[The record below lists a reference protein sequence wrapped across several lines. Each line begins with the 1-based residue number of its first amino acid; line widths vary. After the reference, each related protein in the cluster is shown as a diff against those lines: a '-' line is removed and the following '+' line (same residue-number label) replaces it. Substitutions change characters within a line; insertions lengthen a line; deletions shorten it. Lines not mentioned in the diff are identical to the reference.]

1 MNIIMPSKSLIS
13 LLLDIQK
20 IKFSSEKLDDALI
33 AADNM
38 EDMSSID
45 RLSNVID
52 KMSDGAL
59 VFINSSV
66 GSISQAEL
74 PCLVFT
80 NKNWFVLS
88 QNKENLQITN
98 DGEEFRIISD
108 FTELVPGIA
117 LWVKERRSQKH
128 EYSEQTKTAF
138 SFILSSALRDKKW
151 LFDIVAATIFVNVFS
166 VVAGLYAMQVY
177 DRVVPTLALQT
188 LATLTF
194 GLVIIYI
201 FDFFLKR
208 LRSKILD
215 SVAADVDDEIS
226 DKIYNHLLNIRLDA
240 LPQQLGTLTAK
251 VSGIES
257 ARQFFSSSIVFV
269 LVDFPFAFLFLGA
282 IAIVGGWVS
291 LVYLFFLVLSLV
303 IGFLYQS
310 KSRKLVETVQWR
322 SNERL
327 GVLVDTIKGIE
338 TIKSSG
344 LIQDRRRAWRDLST
358 AISDPSLAQKK
369 LSSNASTISSFFS
382 QLAYA
387 AAVVL
392 GVMQVGNGNMTMG
405 SMIAV
410 SILGGRVLGPC
421 GQVVS
426 LLLQYETTK
435 QSLSMVDELLA
446 LPIDLDEKK
455 AIFPN
460 YRPQR
465 IELEDVKYQHAD
477 TAAPQLVID
486 NLTIT
491 AGERIAILGP
501 IGSGKSTLLKIISGL
516 YHPTEGFVKING
528 VDLWSVD
535 RGYLNNHVAY
545 LSQTPLLFKGDLRSN
560 LMMDRSVSEVRF
572 NDVFQSFGLER
583 IVQKSDKGLDLPIH
597 EGGVGLSGGQRQM
610 ISLARIFLGKS
621 AVWIFDEP
629 TASLDPSSQQ
639 LVLNAVNNL
648 IPSEDIVVIA
658 THNPKFATDFSNRLI
673 VMGAGKIDKDVPTNK
688 VELKR
693 RVS

>member
-1 MNIIMPSKSLIS
+1 
-13 LLLDIQK
+13 
-20 IKFSSEKLDDALI
+20 
-33 AADNM
+33 
-38 EDMSSID
+38 
-45 RLSNVID
+45 
-52 KMSDGAL
+52 
-59 VFINSSV
+59 
-66 GSISQAEL
+66 
-74 PCLVFT
+74 
-80 NKNWFVLS
+80 
-88 QNKENLQITN
+88 
-98 DGEEFRIISD
+98 
-108 FTELVPGIA
+108 
-117 LWVKERRSQKH
+117 
-128 EYSEQTKTAF
+128 
-138 SFILSSALRDKKW
+138 
-151 LFDIVAATIFVNVFS
+151 
-166 VVAGLYAMQVY
+166 
-177 DRVVPTLALQT
+177 
-188 LATLTF
+188 
-194 GLVIIYI
+194 
-201 FDFFLKR
+201 
-208 LRSKILD
+208 
-215 SVAADVDDEIS
+215 
-226 DKIYNHLLNIRLDA
+226 
-240 LPQQLGTLTAK
+240 LTAK

>member
-88 QNKENLQITN
+88 KNKESLQITN

>member
-88 QNKENLQITN
+88 QNKESLQITN
-98 DGEEFRIISD
+98 DGEEFRTISD

>member
-88 QNKENLQITN
+88 QNKESLQITN

-177 DRVVPTLALQT
+177 DRVVPTLAFQT

>member
-88 QNKENLQITN
+88 QNKESLQITN

-560 LMMDRSVSEVRF
+560 LLMDRSVSEVRF

>member
-1 MNIIMPSKSLIS
+1 MNAVLPNKN
-13 LLLDIQK
+13 LLGQLFVLK
-20 IKFSSEKLDDALI
+20 NKKFSDEALE
-33 AADNM
+33 AALRSAANM
-38 EDMSSID
+38 EDVSSID
-45 RLSNVID
+45 RLSYIID
-52 KMSDGAL
+52 KLSDGAL
-59 VFINSSV
+59 GFSNASV
-66 GSISQAEL
+66 GSISAAET

-80 NKNWFVLS
+80 RKTWCILIKDESGFQFS
-88 QNKENLQITN
+88 K
-98 DGEEFRIISD
+98 DGHSFALISD
-108 FTELVPGIA
+108 LAELAPGIA
-117 LWVKERRSQKH
+117 IWVKESHKQTE
-128 EYSEQTKTAF
+128 EYSKITKTAF
-138 SFILSSALRDKKW
+138 ELIISAALKEKRW
-151 LFDIVAATIFVNVFS
+151 LIDIISATVFVNIFS

-177 DRVVPTLALQT
+177 DRVVPTLAFQT

-201 FDFFLKR
+201 FDFLLKR
-208 LRSKILD
+208 MRSKILD

-257 ARQFFSSSIVFV
+257 ARQFFSSSVVFV
-269 LVDFPFAFLFLGA
+269 LVDFPFAFLFLVA
-282 IAIVGGWVS
+282 IAIVGGWVAA
-291 LVYLFFLVLSLV
+291 VYLFFLVLSLV

-310 KSRKLVETVQWR
+310 KSRKLVKTVQWR

-344 LIQDRRRAWRDLST
+344 LIRDRRRSWKELSV

-387 AAVVL
+387 AAVIL
-392 GVMQVGNGNMTMG
+392 GVLQVANGNMTMG

-435 QSLSMVDELLA
+435 QSLGMVDELLA

-455 AIFPN
+455 SIFPS

-465 IELEDVKYQHAD
+465 IELEGVKYQHAD
-477 TAAPQLVID
+477 TAAPQLSID
-486 NLTIT
+486 NLTFNS
-491 AGERIAILGP
+491 GERVAILGA
-501 IGSGKSTLLKIISGL
+501 IGSGKSTLLKVISGL

-528 VDLWSVD
+528 VDLWSID
-535 RGYLNNHVAY
+535 RGYINNHIAY

-560 LMMDRSVSEVRF
+560 LMMDRSISEVRF
-572 NDVFQSFGLER
+572 NDVFQSFGLES
-583 IVQKSDKGLDLPIH
+583 ITQKSDKGLDLPIH
-597 EGGVGLSGGQRQM
+597 EGGVGLSGGQRQI

-639 LVLNAVNNL
+639 LVLNAVNGL
-648 IPSEDIVVIA
+648 IPSDDIVIIA
-658 THNPKFATDFSNRLI
+658 THNPKFATEFSNRLI
-673 VMGAGKIDKDVPTNK
+673 VMSSGKIEKDVPTSK

-693 RVS
+693 RAS

>member
-88 QNKENLQITN
+88 QNKESLQITN

>member
-88 QNKENLQITN
+88 QNKESLQITN

-138 SFILSSALRDKKW
+138 SLIVSSALRDKKW

>member
-88 QNKENLQITN
+88 QNKESLQITN

-117 LWVKERRSQKH
+117 LWVKERRSQKR

>member
-88 QNKENLQITN
+88 QNKESLQITN

-477 TAAPQLVID
+477 TSAPQLVID

>member
-1 MNIIMPSKSLIS
+1 MPSKSLIS

-88 QNKENLQITN
+88 QNKESLQITN

-291 LVYLFFLVLSLV
+291 FVYLFFLVLSLV

>member
-88 QNKENLQITN
+88 QNKESLQITN

-215 SVAADVDDEIS
+215 SVAADVDDEMS

-673 VMGAGKIDKDVPTNK
+673 VMGAGKIDKDITTNK

>member
-88 QNKENLQITN
+88 QNKESLQITN

-344 LIQDRRRAWRDLST
+344 LIQDRRRAWRDLSA

>member
-88 QNKENLQITN
+88 QNKESLQITN

-291 LVYLFFLVLSLV
+291 FVYLFFLVLSLV

>member
-1 MNIIMPSKSLIS
+1 MTVHLPSKP
-13 LLLDIQK
+13 LLEKLLSAQE
-20 IKFSSEKLDDALI
+20 IKFTSKAIDLALL
-33 AADNM
+33 AGNNM
-38 EDMSSID
+38 EDVSSID
-45 RLSNVID
+45 RLSHVID
-52 KMSDGAL
+52 KLSDGMLSLSNA
-59 VFINSSV
+59 SV
-66 GSISQAEL
+66 GSISVAEV
-74 PCLVFT
+74 PCLVFSRKT
-80 NKNWFVLS
+80 WFILNEDEGGLHYS
-88 QNKENLQITN
+88 D
-98 DGEEFRIISD
+98 DGDTFTRISD
-108 FTELVPGIA
+108 LSELSPGIA
-117 LWVKERRSQKH
+117 LWIKNNSKTRD
-128 EYSEQTKTAF
+128 EYAKPAETALDL
-138 SFILSSALRDKKW
+138 ILSSALQDKKW
-151 LFDIVAATIFVNVFS
+151 LLDIVSATIFVNIFS
-166 VVAGLYAMQVY
+166 VVAGVYAMQVY
-177 DRVVPTLALQT
+177 DRVVPTLAFQT
-188 LATLTF
+188 LATLTV

-201 FDFFLKR
+201 FDFLLKR
-208 LRSKILD
+208 LRSRILD

-226 DKIYNHLLNIRLDA
+226 DKIYSHLLNIRLDA

-257 ARQFFSSSIVFV
+257 ARQFFSSSVVFV

-282 IAIVGGWVS
+282 IIIVGGWVAV
-291 LVYLFFLVLSLV
+291 VYLFFLVLSLL

-310 KSRKLVETVQWR
+310 KSRKLVKTVQWR

-344 LIQDRRRAWRDLST
+344 LTRDKRRAWKELSV

-369 LSSNASTISSFFS
+369 LSSNASTVSSFFS

-387 AAVVL
+387 AAVIL
-392 GVMQVGNGNMTMG
+392 GVMQVANGNMTMG

-435 QSLSMVDELLA
+435 QSLAMVDELLA
-446 LPIDLDEKK
+446 LPIDLDEGKS
-455 AIFPN
+455 IFPN

-486 NLTIT
+486 KLTFD
-491 AGERIAILGP
+491 AGERVAILGP
-501 IGSGKSTLLKIISGL
+501 IGSGKSTLLKVVSGL

-528 VDLWSVD
+528 VDLWSID
-535 RGYLNNHVAY
+535 RGYINNHIAY

-560 LMMDRSVSEVRF
+560 LMMDRSISEIRF
-572 NDVFQSFGLER
+572 NDVFQTFDLNS
-583 IVQKSDKGLDLPIH
+583 IIQKSDKGLDFPIH

-621 AVWIFDEP
+621 AVWVFDEP
-629 TASLDPSSQQ
+629 TASLDPASQQ
-639 LVLNAVNNL
+639 LVLTAVKDL
-648 IPSEDIVVIA
+648 IPSDDIVIIA
-658 THNPKFATDFSNRLI
+658 THNPKFATEFSNRLI
-673 VMGAGKIDKDVPTNK
+673 VMGSGKIEKDVPTSA

-693 RVS
+693 RAS

>member
-88 QNKENLQITN
+88 QNKESLQITN

-528 VDLWSVD
+528 VDLWSID

>member
-88 QNKENLQITN
+88 QNKESLQITN
-98 DGEEFRIISD
+98 DGKEFRTISD

>member
-33 AADNM
+33 AAENM

-88 QNKENLQITN
+88 QNKESLQITN

>member
-88 QNKENLQITN
+88 QNKESLQITN

-282 IAIVGGWVS
+282 IAIVGGWVF

-344 LIQDRRRAWRDLST
+344 LIQDRRRAWRDLSA

>member
-88 QNKENLQITN
+88 QNKESLQITN

-282 IAIVGGWVS
+282 IAIIGGWVS

>member
-88 QNKENLQITN
+88 QNKESLQITN

-629 TASLDPSSQQ
+629 TASLDPSSQL

>member
-1 MNIIMPSKSLIS
+1 MTVHLPSKH
-13 LLLDIQK
+13 LLEHLFNARE
-20 IKFSSEKLDDALI
+20 IKFTSDAIENTLL
-33 AADNM
+33 AVSNM
-38 EDMSSID
+38 EDVSSID
-45 RLSNVID
+45 RLSHVID
-52 KMSDGAL
+52 KLSDGMLSFSNA
-59 VFINSSV
+59 SV
-66 GSISQAEL
+66 GSISVAEL
-74 PCLVFT
+74 PCLVFSRKT
-80 NKNWFVLS
+80 WFILI
-88 QNKENLQITN
+88 EDEGGLQFSE
-98 DGEEFRIISD
+98 DGDTFTLISD
-108 FTELVPGIA
+108 LSELSPGIA
-117 LWVKERRSQKH
+117 LWIKDSSKKSA
-128 EYSEQTKTAF
+128 EYAKPTETAF
-138 SFILSSALRDKKW
+138 DLILTSAMKEKKW
-151 LFDIVAATIFVNVFS
+151 LLDIVAATIFVNIFS

-177 DRVVPTLALQT
+177 DRVVPTLAFQT

-201 FDFFLKR
+201 FDFLLKR

-226 DKIYNHLLNIRLDA
+226 DKIYSHLLNIRLDA

-257 ARQFFSSSIVFV
+257 ARQFFSSSVVFI

-282 IAIVGGWVS
+282 IAIVGGWVA
-291 LVYLFFLVLSLV
+291 VIYMFFLVLSLV

-310 KSRKLVETVQWR
+310 KSRKLVKTVQWR

-344 LIQDRRRAWRDLST
+344 LIRDKRRAWKELSV

-387 AAVVL
+387 AAVIL
-392 GVMQVGNGNMTMG
+392 GVMQVANGNMTMG

-435 QSLSMVDELLA
+435 QSLGMVDELLA
-446 LPIDLDEKK
+446 LPIDLDEGKS
-455 AIFPN
+455 IFPS

-477 TAAPQLVID
+477 TAAPQLAID
-486 NLTIT
+486 KLTFD
-491 AGERIAILGP
+491 AGERVAILGP
-501 IGSGKSTLLKIISGL
+501 IGSGKSTLLKVVSGL
-516 YHPTEGFVKING
+516 YHPTEGFVKVNG
-528 VDLWSVD
+528 VDLWSID
-535 RGYLNNHVAY
+535 RGYINNHIAY

-560 LMMDRSVSEVRF
+560 LMMGRSVSEVRF
-572 NDVFQSFGLER
+572 NDVFQAFGLDS
-583 IVQKSDKGLDLPIH
+583 IIQKSDKGLDLPIH

-629 TASLDPSSQQ
+629 TASLDPASQQ
-639 LVLNAVNNL
+639 LVLTAVKDL
-648 IPSEDIVVIA
+648 IPSDDIVLIA
-658 THNPKFATDFSNRLI
+658 THNPKFATEFSNRLI
-673 VMGAGKIDKDVPTNK
+673 VMGSGKIEKDVPTSA

-693 RVS
+693 RAS